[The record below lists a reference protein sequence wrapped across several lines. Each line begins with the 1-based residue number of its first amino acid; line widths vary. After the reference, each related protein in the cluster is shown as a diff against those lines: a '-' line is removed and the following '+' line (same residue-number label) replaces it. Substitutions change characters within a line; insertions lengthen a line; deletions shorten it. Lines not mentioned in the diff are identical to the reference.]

1 MGWREALTS
10 AVMCLAGAPLATAA
24 TPLPTTQIAPGIYVH
39 AGVPDEASAAN
50 EDAIANVGFIVGDT
64 SVLVVDPGGC
74 AREGEGL
81 RAAIRE
87 VTDRPI
93 RFVVLTHVHPDHIFG
108 AAAFKDDSP
117 EFVGH
122 AKLPGALAQRGAFYL
137 RNLRR
142 ALGEAADGSEI
153 VVPTRL
159 VATSAAFDLGQ
170 RVGIVKAH
178 GPDSDNRHFARSWPV
193 KAEPG
198 RDGGD
203 QGIIENIPGSPR
215 PAPGEA
221 VPLWL

>member
-137 RNLRR
+137 RNLPAKSAPGTWRGGGWQRDRR
-142 ALGEAADGSEI
+142 
-153 VVPTRL
+153 T
-159 VATSAAFDLGQ
+159 
-170 RVGIVKAH
+170 
-178 GPDSDNRHFARSWPV
+178 DSPSRDVCGVRSWP
-193 KAEPG
+193 AG
-198 RDGGD
+198 RY
-203 QGIIENIPGSPR
+203 R
-215 PAPGEA
+215 
-221 VPLWL
+221 

>member
-1 MGWREALTS
+1 
-10 AVMCLAGAPLATAA
+10 
-24 TPLPTTQIAPGIYVH
+24 
-39 AGVPDEASAAN
+39 
-50 EDAIANVGFIVGDT
+50 
-64 SVLVVDPGGC
+64 
-74 AREGEGL
+74 
-81 RAAIRE
+81 
-87 VTDRPI
+87 
-93 RFVVLTHVHPDHIFG
+93 VHPDHIFG

-170 RVGIVKAH
+170 RVVTFAFVPTAPAGEVRIDAE
-178 GPDSDNRHFARSWPV
+178 DSDNRHFARSWPV